1 MAEHKKY
8 RESLISIIIPVYNT
22 ERYLEQC
29 LVSVINQTYQN
40 IQIVVVNDGSKDESC
55 SICARFAEKDSR
67 IQLISKNNEGVSTA
81 RNVGLMYAKGDYV
94 CFIDSDDYVDENF
107 VRDLYEL
114 IIQKDD
120 CNLAI
125 CGYTEFS
132 DKAIIGQTTGECE
145 IFDQKKAF
153 EKLYRT
159 DSFRGYVCN
168 KIFVRE
174 IIKKHH
180 LEFSTTISVWEDV
193 LFVSEYLRYCNC
205 VIYNPCSYYYYRY
218 HELSASHNQ
227 GNVKKAMDV
236 LQAQIT
242 IDHQISNE
250 LISVKEIIAKR
261 ILLSS
266 IDAFRTFQFSNRYS
280 ADMIKEVKC
289 IINRYKKVGKKNLAL
304 IDRIKVFLCYRLH
317 SFYFI
322 ILRFNK

>member
-1 MAEHKKY
+1 MIEHKKNG
-8 RESLISIIIPVYNT
+8 ESLISIIIPLYNN
-22 ERYLEQC
+22 EQYLEQC

-40 IQIVVVNDGSKDESC
+40 IQIVIVNDGSRDESG
-55 SICARFAEKDSR
+55 SICARFAEKDCR
-67 IQLISKNNEGVSTA
+67 IQLISKNNEGVSIA

-94 CFIDSDDYVDENF
+94 CFIDSDDYVDQNF
-107 VRDLYEL
+107 VRELYEL
-114 IIQKDD
+114 IIQKNG

-145 IFDQKKAF
+145 TLNQKQAY

-174 IIKKHH
+174 IIEKNH
-180 LEFSTTISVWEDV
+180 LQFSTSISVWEDV
-193 LFVSEYLRYCNC
+193 LFVSEYLRFCNY

-227 GNVKKAMDV
+227 GNIKKAMDV
-236 LQAQIT
+236 LQAQIM
-242 IDHQISNE
+242 IDDQISSE

-266 IDAFRTFQFSNRYS
+266 IDAFRTFQVSKSYS
-280 ADMIKEVKC
+280 LNMIKEVKG

-304 IDRIKVFLCYRLH
+304 IDRIKIFICYRLH
-317 SFYFI
+317 SCYFI